1 MQERSG
7 ALLRLAG
14 MCTLLLSSAGLIYLL
29 VRQSELTEELLRLEA
44 QVKVLAQSCGLP
56 DGTSL
61 QGDGLKKLQRSRRNQ
76 EGGENQDEKDVLMLM
91 TYSMVPV
98 RHQKPGNSSFPHSR
112 WCIRA

>member
-7 ALLRLAG
+7 AFLRLAG

-44 QVKVLAQSCGLP
+44 QVKVLVQSCGLQ
-56 DGTSL
+56 DGASL

-76 EGGENQDEKDVLMLM
+76 EEAETQDEKDMLMLM

-98 RHQKPGNSSFPHSR
+98 RHQNPGMGAVSPK
-112 WCIRA
+112 C